1 MALTALKV
9 KNAKPGRHTD
19 GRGLVSVSEAE
30 RRADMVTAYAERRQ
44 ATGLWAGIGYR
55 RVASRSTGRRD
66 SLAPKGA
73 GRLRYG
79 RRAAQGTQRRPEFLE
94 GRAGM
99 LRSNQGGRVEQEAD
113 QEGVKH

>member
-55 RVASRSTGRRD
+55 RVASRSTGSRD

-73 GRLRYG
+73 GRLRSG
-79 RRAAQGTQRRPEFLE
+79 RDRKSVVSGK
-94 GRAGM
+94 
-99 LRSNQGGRVEQEAD
+99 RVSVRVNLGSRGINNKKKQT
-113 QEGVKH
+113 

>member
-55 RVASRSTGRRD
+55 RVASRSTGSRD

-73 GRLRYG
+73 GRLRSGRRAGQGLQSRSDFWYG
-79 RRAAQGTQRRPEFLE
+79 RREPFKNGKAW
-94 GRAGM
+94 
-99 LRSNQGGRVEQEAD
+99 V
-113 QEGVKH
+113 

>member
-55 RVASRSTGRRD
+55 RVASRSTGSRD

-73 GRLRYG
+73 GRVRSG
-79 RRAAQGTQRRPEFLE
+79 RRAARGPQRDRKRV
-94 GRAGM
+94 GVGKSGSGGGVCGGGQ
-99 LRSNQGGRVEQEAD
+99 SN
-113 QEGVKH
+113 K

>member
-55 RVASRSTGRRD
+55 RFASRSTGSRD

-73 GRLRYG
+73 GRRSEE
-79 RRAAQGTQRRPEFLE
+79 RRVGKE
-94 GRAGM
+94 GVSK
-99 LRSNQGGRVEQEAD
+99 LRSRWYPD
-113 QEGVKH
+113 P